1 MFIKVHVEQ
10 WKLWDQVVN
19 QTSHYN
25 TVILMYQPL
34 YWYIKYTNKFVDTY
48 INHVVAPLVATVEEC
63 IATVMKH

>member
-1 MFIKVHVEQ
+1 MIAKGHHVFIKVYVEQ

-34 YWYIKYTNKFVDTY
+34 YWYIQYTNKFVDAY
-48 INHVVAPLVATVEEC
+48 IMSWLHWLPLLKNA
-63 IATVMKH
+63 